1 MDLLY
6 YRINRKSNLI
16 LFEDM
21 AMDRTK
27 AALNTELEN
36 CADKELGEKTDA
48 IFNSIIGY
56 YKVKEKEKEKLKD
69 KLEIIHILLDQY
81 KKQKKIKTNDSSLS
95 LKLCQQISLKNFK
108 TSFSF
113 TTENMNLVATLLLL
127 GFKKLKDLKKKFNTY
142 DIFINEIQNYKG
154 TYSDL
159 VRSYQKISEGENIKI
174 EEHEIPN
181 ELLLL
186 LEIFRNVKTLKL
198 SIEEASHESII
209 TYLIILVNNDWL
221 FPCVFDLYLD
231 LSCTKVNKEVMSIY
245 KKKFNEFYSDF
256 LTSDEFTDLEIID
269 KILEKV
275 QKEAEEKFK
284 NLEKMEN
291 NEKNKKNK
299 KAEKEALKLQEKKN
313 KEFNDMLSKNY
324 PNIIKNNGNIF
335 DTLLLLINFIKNLP
349 FINKL
354 VINIQ
359 DGYNI

>member
-1 MDLLY
+1 
-6 YRINRKSNLI
+6 
-16 LFEDM
+16 
-21 AMDRTK
+21 
-27 AALNTELEN
+27 
-36 CADKELGEKTDA
+36 
-48 IFNSIIGY
+48 
-56 YKVKEKEKEKLKD
+56 
-69 KLEIIHILLDQY
+69 
-81 KKQKKIKTNDSSLS
+81 
-95 LKLCQQISLKNFK
+95 
-108 TSFSF
+108 
-113 TTENMNLVATLLLL
+113 MNLVATLLLL

-275 QKEAEEKFK
+275 ILFFLKTWQWIEQKRH
-284 NLEKMEN
+284 
-291 NEKNKKNK
+291 
-299 KAEKEALKLQEKKN
+299 
-313 KEFNDMLSKNY
+313 
-324 PNIIKNNGNIF
+324 
-335 DTLLLLINFIKNLP
+335 
-349 FINKL
+349 
-354 VINIQ
+354 
-359 DGYNI
+359 